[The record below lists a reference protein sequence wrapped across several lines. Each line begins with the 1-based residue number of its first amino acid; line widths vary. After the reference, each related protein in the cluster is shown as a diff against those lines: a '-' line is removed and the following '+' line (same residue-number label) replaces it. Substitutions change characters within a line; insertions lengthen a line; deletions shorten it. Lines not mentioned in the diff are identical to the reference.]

1 MEGPERIGNCSND
14 LESVRMSLGG
24 AAMIAQY
31 SCALVREAMMTLA
44 DDSGS
49 PIVLLRSAADGG
61 RATVYCAALA
71 ACLRGGERNRCL
83 GVGRMPCATV
93 LRTAH
98 AVSAGRAHTRAV
110 SPDLLQNKVLLR

>member
-1 MEGPERIGNCSND
+1 MRLTWLRFRREFASGWLSFQN
-14 LESVRMSLGG
+14 EST
-24 AAMIAQY
+24 AQY

>member
-1 MEGPERIGNCSND
+1 MALRLSGSAER
-14 LESVRMSLGG
+14 LPY
-24 AAMIAQY
+24 AQY